1 VSLAAVAV
9 LLLLVAAAL
18 APVAT
23 AADGSVA
30 PRLAWWAPGK
40 DIDLSPDGQLAAVV
54 WANLLQVR
62 RTATGELVA
71 EAAVSRYADF
81 NLTIDANATDS
92 YFPIMPRWSPA
103 GDRIAVTYVGYPP
116 GRVSLWAWDGAG
128 LRLEGYVD
136 PSPNVSSLVPAW
148 SPDGRFLAVETTV
161 WDAAARTVVAT
172 LEWDWQVRFWMVWTT
187 RDFLI
192 FGYTV
197 TVGTPNARFGLA
209 AWDLQADGVAWYRAE
224 GPTHSRFAVS
234 PDGTTI
240 AYTAGDTLT
249 FRNASTG
256 DVMARWTAKDI
267 GVNAPLFGGVAWSSD
282 GRVLYVANPP
292 GKGVLLAYP
301 SLDLLAVL
309 TPANANTDN
318 YAAGYATFSVDDR
331 YLALGQI
338 PDRVYVFDLTPPPP
352 VLLIGGLLAVAGG
365 GAVAVG
371 YGWRRR
377 RRRNTTTEEGEP

>member
-1 VSLAAVAV
+1 VYLAAVAV
-9 LLLLVAAAL
+9 LLLAAAAL

-116 GRVSLWAWDGAG
+116 GRVSLWAWDGVG

-136 PSPNVSSLVPAW
+136 PSPGVSSPDPAW
-148 SPDGRFLAVETTV
+148 SPDGRFVAVGTTV

-172 LEWDWQVRFWMVWTT
+172 LDGDWQIKHWMVWTT

-192 FGYTV
+192 FAYGV
-197 TVGTPNARFGLA
+197 AVGTPNERIGGLA
-209 AWDLQADGVAWYRAE
+209 AWDLQADGVAWYREE
-224 GPTHSRFAVS
+224 GPIYAFAVS
-234 PDGTTI
+234 PDGATI
-240 AYTAGDTLT
+240 AYKVGRTLT
-249 FRNASTG
+249 FLNASTG
-256 DVMARWTAKDI
+256 DVVVRRTVQDVSLA
-267 GVNAPLFGGVAWSSD
+267 GGVAWSSD
-282 GRVLYVANPP
+282 GRVLYVAYLQ

-309 TPANANTDN
+309 TPTNTGTDN
-318 YAAGYATFSVDDR
+318 YAAGHAIFSPDDR
-331 YLALGQI
+331 YLALGAV
-338 PDRVYVFDLTPPPP
+338 PGRVYVFDLTSAPPILLLGG
-352 VLLIGGLLAVAGG
+352 VLLAGG
-365 GAVAVG
+365 GVAAVG

-377 RRRNTTTEEGEP
+377 RRNATLEEGEP